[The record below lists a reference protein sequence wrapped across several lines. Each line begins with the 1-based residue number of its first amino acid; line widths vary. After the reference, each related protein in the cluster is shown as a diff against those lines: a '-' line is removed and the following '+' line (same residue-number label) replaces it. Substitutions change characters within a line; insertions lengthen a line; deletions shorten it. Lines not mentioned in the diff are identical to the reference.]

1 MSFVLLFSV
10 ISCNWC
16 KYLLQSLFKANAY
29 FSFSRFIFDHCITLC
44 LFISLSLCRSVLLS
58 LCCHVVLLFHCS
70 AFLSFVFSSC
80 CLSIVFL
87 FCRSVAPLFCRS
99 VVLSFCLSIV
109 LSFSLNISVH
119 INSSKVVPVSFLTG
133 VLTKFFLSYK
143 LRTTPGPWTIV
154 PINAQ
159 SSNPL
164 TIEAQACCGILNKT
178 GRWKI
183 DKILVRRAVS
193 YLPWNQ
199 WPYKSSPRH
208 LP

>member
-10 ISCNWC
+10 ISCIWC

-87 FCRSVAPLFCRS
+87 SCLSVDPLFCRS
-99 VVLSFCLSIV
+99 VVLLFCCSVV
-109 LSFSLNISVH
+109 LSFYCSVFFSYPFSSSQFIKGRPRFLPHRCLNQVL
-119 INSSKVVPVSFLTG
+119 PFLQTSNN
-133 VLTKFFLSYK
+133 T
-143 LRTTPGPWTIV
+143 RAMNNRPNQCTIV
-154 PINAQ
+154 Q
-159 SSNPL
+159 SFDNRSTSVL
-164 TIEAQACCGILNKT
+164 WYIEQD
-178 GRWKI
+178 R
-183 DKILVRRAVS
+183 
-193 YLPWNQ
+193 
-199 WPYKSSPRH
+199 
-208 LP
+208 